1 MGYCFHAAYLHRS
14 LYVNQPLSSLLAY
27 ANDLCRV
34 QKQSLDTNF
43 CMESGQ
49 VKPGDGASD
58 TFTKMLQGMVRI
70 TAPVAYGIAAEYPT
84 VQKLVKGL
92 KDEGPLA
99 LQDCSKSAN
108 KDGAFTDKKVG
119 PSISKRVYTV
129 FTCRD
134 VGSCDV

>member
-1 MGYCFHAAYLHRS
+1 
-14 LYVNQPLSSLLAY
+14 
-27 ANDLCRV
+27 
-34 QKQSLDTNF
+34 
-43 CMESGQ
+43 MESGQ